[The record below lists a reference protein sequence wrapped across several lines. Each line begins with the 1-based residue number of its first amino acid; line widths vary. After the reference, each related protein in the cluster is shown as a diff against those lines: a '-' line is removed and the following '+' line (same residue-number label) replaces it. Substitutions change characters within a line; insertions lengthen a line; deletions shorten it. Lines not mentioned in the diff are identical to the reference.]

1 MCILYER
8 ERERNRWCPM
18 IKIKCQ
24 VVAIVFVLCLTSTCT
39 LYKLMSL
46 EQILALAPLLRG
58 IPTHKIIIV
67 VLFSKSENVWH
78 SFIFRLRLWICTF
91 FTFKPLHLCFVYTY
105 IASKAW
111 CYFILRSSP
120 YLSLYDWLQEY
131 IMVILLLIK
140 VWITHSWTL
149 FESSF
154 CAVSCLKVIAPSMRG
169 MCVTITDKLSG
180 WYKPFLR

>member
-1 MCILYER
+1 MYIHCLINTMYTICYLHLASVCNTVCVCVYPDLFHYTHCTYSYCITYLSSYSLYMCILYER

-78 SFIFRLRLWICTF
+78 SFIFRLRL
-91 FTFKPLHLCFVYTY
+91 
-105 IASKAW
+105 
-111 CYFILRSSP
+111 
-120 YLSLYDWLQEY
+120 
-131 IMVILLLIK
+131 
-140 VWITHSWTL
+140 
-149 FESSF
+149 
-154 CAVSCLKVIAPSMRG
+154 
-169 MCVTITDKLSG
+169 
-180 WYKPFLR
+180 